1 MSMKA
6 LAAAG
11 DKADDLIEFGQAF
24 NRFVNTNTDE
34 ITALRQAFDKPL
46 DTVTNTDLDAYF
58 SVKLS
63 APAQVSARAILEVM
77 QDMID
82 TVQDIKNKL
91 PANDLG
97 A

>member
-11 DKADDLIEFGQAF
+11 DKADALIEFGQAF

-34 ITALRQAFDKPL
+34 ITAIRQAFDKPL
-46 DTVTNTDLDAYF
+46 DTVTDADLNSYF
-58 SVKLS
+58 GVTLS
-63 APAQVSARAILEVM
+63 AAAKISAKAILGVM

-91 PANDLG
+91 PANDL
-97 A
+97 